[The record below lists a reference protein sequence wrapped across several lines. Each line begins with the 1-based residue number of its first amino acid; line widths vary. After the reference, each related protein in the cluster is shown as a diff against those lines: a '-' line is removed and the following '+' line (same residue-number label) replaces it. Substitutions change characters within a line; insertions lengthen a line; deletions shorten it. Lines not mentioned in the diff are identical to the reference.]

1 VAHREFGVAFRLTE
15 QVIKGL
21 RVAHAAIKDRGCRGA
36 QVGRPKR
43 PRIGTITISNPGEIS
58 YGKQHQKRVARAEL
72 KTHLGSEVIYY
83 TVEWQNRS
91 KGIIWVQIQ
100 AHP

>member
-1 VAHREFGVAFRLTE
+1 VAHREFGVALRLTE

-43 PRIGTITISNPGEIS
+43 SRFACLS
-58 YGKQHQKRVARAEL
+58 RAL
-72 KTHLGSEVIYY
+72 S
-83 TVEWQNRS
+83 
-91 KGIIWVQIQ
+91 
-100 AHP
+100 